1 MKKTVSL
8 ILTAIFIM
16 QVFTSIFFINA
27 AANSPSHSQIES
39 EDKRPPLTL
48 LDPTIDDNVNEST
61 KLPEN
66 NESDSAKDHAEKIID
81 DLIAIAENE
90 VGYTETNDNITK
102 YGKFTGT
109 DGNPWCGP
117 FISWCASKAGLAGNG
132 KLFTGWGTYAKPYSL
147 LKDNTFE
154 VWYFFTDNGS
164 IRYAQ
169 TEVKKDLSWVTKPGM
184 AYNAT
189 GKNDNGKNQGNS
201 TGYAYL
207 LDGKNGNVAV
217 SKWKIAFSN
226 DTICAIARP
235 DYVSYAASQ
244 GYTSAS
250 KENNTI
256 NDQVEKISGK
266 KTFTDV
272 HKVNH
277 PAKEAVDFV
286 YEKGYMKGV
295 SETEFAPDIT
305 MTRAMFVTVLHRME
319 NEPSVSYSRKFKDVE
334 RGSYY
339 EAAVEWGSKNGIIK
353 GISEKEFAPHSDV
366 TREQTAVLLYRWL
379 KAKGDR
385 TRTDKVYNIAE
396 YVEAGLVSDYAKE
409 AVEWMLERDII
420 SEKDIASMKDPSTR
434 GEAAQMIAGTVKA
447 LESAERFPF

>member
-1 MKKTVSL
+1 M
-8 ILTAIFIM
+8 
-16 QVFTSIFFINA
+16 
-27 AANSPSHSQIES
+27 
-39 EDKRPPLTL
+39 
-48 LDPTIDDNVNEST
+48 
-61 KLPEN
+61 
-66 NESDSAKDHAEKIID
+66 
-81 DLIAIAENE
+81 
-90 VGYTETNDNITK
+90 
-102 YGKFTGT
+102 
-109 DGNPWCGP
+109 
-117 FISWCASKAGLAGNG
+117 
-132 KLFTGWGTYAKPYSL
+132 
-147 LKDNTFE
+147 
-154 VWYFFTDNGS
+154 WYFFTDNGDL
-164 IRYAQ
+164 RYAQ

-184 AYNAT
+184 AHNAT
-189 GKNDNGKNQGNS
+189 GKNDNGIPSEGNRYICAPKKGDLIFFRPKSSTDRWGHVGLVYDYKDGYVYYIDGNGKNQGNS

-256 NDQVEKISGK
+256 NDQVEKTSGK

-396 YVEAGLVSDYAKE
+396 YVEAGLVSDYAKA
-409 AVEWMLERDII
+409 AVEWMLEREII
-420 SEKDIASMKDPSTR
+420 SEKDIISMKDPSTR

-447 LESAERFPF
+447 LESADRFPF